1 MIGGNLQLNVAKLL
15 LFKSTWENLL
25 CAVYLS
31 EMWEAGVLS
40 AVGEE

>member
-1 MIGGNLQLNVAKLL
+1 MIGGNIHLSVANLL
-15 LFKSTWENLL
+15 LFKSTCENRL